1 MNFQIPI
8 PLQQEHEALHEQL
21 RAATQAGVALGP
33 GLMGLLH
40 DVLGSYRPALWCLV
54 ALELVA
60 AVSVLGGRP
69 RHRDP

>member
-1 MNFQIPI
+1 MASDIARAGVGLDNVDVK
-8 PLQQEHEALHEQL
+8 
-21 RAATQAGVALGP
+21 AATQAGVALGP